1 MKEII
6 EFLGKAHIE
15 YKQKAWC
22 DSYFGP
28 VFSIAGI
35 LLTFDFG
42 NPGFSQKMMLFERY
56 VQRKNSYVALKW
68 RFGYGWSYRTMKA
81 EDNLHYEED
90 EKRKLLA
97 IEAFW
102 KTKHS

>member
-1 MKEII
+1 MKKII

-28 VFSIAGI
+28 VFSISGI

-42 NPGFSQKMMLFERY
+42 DPEFS
-56 VQRKNSYVALKW
+56 
-68 RFGYGWSYRTMKA
+68 
-81 EDNLHYEED
+81 
-90 EKRKLLA
+90 
-97 IEAFW
+97 
-102 KTKHS
+102 

>member
-1 MKEII
+1 MKKII
-6 EFLGKAHIE
+6 EFLEKAHIE
-15 YKQKAWC
+15 YEQKDWC

-28 VFSIAGI
+28 VFSIPGI
-35 LLTFDFG
+35 LLPFD
-42 NPGFSQKMMLFERY
+42 PEFSQKMRSFEKY
-56 VQRKNSYVALKW
+56 MQRKKSYVAPKW
-68 RFGYGWSYRTMKA
+68 RFGYGWSYIIMKV
-81 EDNLHYEED
+81 EDNLHYEEY